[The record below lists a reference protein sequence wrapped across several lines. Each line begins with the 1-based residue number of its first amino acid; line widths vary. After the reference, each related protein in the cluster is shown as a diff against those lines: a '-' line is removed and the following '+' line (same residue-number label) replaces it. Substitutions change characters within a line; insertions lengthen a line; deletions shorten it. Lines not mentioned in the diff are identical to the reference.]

1 MVNSLPKKYFVE
13 ILFEVETSVVDN
25 QFITD

>member
-13 ILFEVETSVVDN
+13 ILFEVATSVIDN
-25 QFITD
+25 QFIFD